1 MSWWTSREIHPKT
14 KSKFVV
20 VFGGVFYLP
29 NIKSLN
35 KPKIEFDTKEYRL
48 LNHKFNYPGNG
59 TWQPITMKF
68 VDMNGMG
75 RQNDH
80 FDTGAFLWQVLN
92 NTGYTYPYVDNS
104 QFRDPHFRNVN
115 SKTADE
121 FGGGHHI
128 STKIK
133 LDGDGKSWK
142 TITTPEKSST
152 IANSFGL
159 GLENFAD
166 FDNASVS
173 KQRISIYQLAP
184 FTGNEPEK
192 RNAGREE
199 STPQGAIITE
209 CWHLVNPIVKSV
221 GWGDLAYDSDDLIE
235 YELGVVYDWAIMDRT
250 QIGKQFMVS
259 ALPYQEFMKTLFVD
273 NEEAITQ
280 RKLEI
285 ANTAFDKPDRTITK
299 IGDSIDLD
307 GDGKISDLERKL
319 SKDPNII
326 AATKDEVE
334 ASKKR
339 IETALKALREQG
351 NQAVEEARLKQLRD
365 AREEAKELG
374 ITANREGLNPIEFK
388 TIQNTSEP
396 FAFDQEEQNEIYQ
409 TGIKEIKKE
418 KLENEINTLEE
429 QERKL
434 MQDREEF
441 YEQYERAAEEWGID
455 TTTAIGPLV
464 TNTIGYG
471 AGIADILVNTGG
483 SGLKATIDL
492 VKTEL
497 ELEKKKEEKKKLDE
511 E

>member
-35 KPKIEFDTKEYRL
+35 KPKIDFDTKEYRL

-75 RQNDH
+75 RQQDH
-80 FDTGAFLWQVLN
+80 FDTGAFLWQILN

-121 FGGGHHI
+121 YGGGHHI

-133 LDGDGKSWK
+133 LDGTGRSWK

-192 RNAGREE
+192 
-199 STPQGAIITE
+199 
-209 CWHLVNPIVKSV
+209 
-221 GWGDLAYDSDDLIE
+221 
-235 YELGVVYDWAIMDRT
+235 
-250 QIGKQFMVS
+250 
-259 ALPYQEFMKTLFVD
+259 
-273 NEEAITQ
+273 
-280 RKLEI
+280 
-285 ANTAFDKPDRTITK
+285 
-299 IGDSIDLD
+299 
-307 GDGKISDLERKL
+307 
-319 SKDPNII
+319 
-326 AATKDEVE
+326 
-334 ASKKR
+334 KKR
-339 IETALKALREQG
+339 
-351 NQAVEEARLKQLRD
+351 
-365 AREEAKELG
+365 
-374 ITANREGLNPIEFK
+374 
-388 TIQNTSEP
+388 
-396 FAFDQEEQNEIYQ
+396 
-409 TGIKEIKKE
+409 
-418 KLENEINTLEE
+418 
-429 QERKL
+429 
-434 MQDREEF
+434 
-441 YEQYERAAEEWGID
+441 W
-455 TTTAIGPLV
+455 
-464 TNTIGYG
+464 
-471 AGIADILVNTGG
+471 
-483 SGLKATIDL
+483 
-492 VKTEL
+492 
-497 ELEKKKEEKKKLDE
+497 
-511 E
+511 